1 MKKLISLLL
10 SIVMVVSFAPAAF
23 ASDQTTVDDGELVD
37 QNVEQSL
44 EEIETDEAVGGENDV
59 LYDESATEV
68 TEEEQNSEEE
78 LLSQGESNLKVF
90 TIGSGK
96 YRTSFSQEK
105 IDYRKVG
112 VEIPDRKALVSAG
125 FTKEKIE
132 VYYKYDGNVTQKATK
147 TVDLKKST
155 SSSFS
160 MTFPNYGKFTVK
172 LSFYKGSKV
181 SKTVTGSANCI
192 AKEYNIAP
200 IVATF
205 PVTMFS
211 LNLWN
216 ISKSEDGSPIPTFVS
231 LQRPKAFNWSN
242 LPSNVYWQPNLTKK
256 QVETKTNFD
265 TKTEKFADYVKVLY
279 TTNKSAHFNLYINDA
294 YSKYIL
300 RLMCANGIPEENY
313 DVIYLSDGSGTY
325 AKFQEAFAGD
335 NPEAKYQT
343 MAEDWAAAKTYAYE
357 NHAVK
362 LPAHYYSSSRYATVV
377 ANEDDNA
384 TLWVARKNK
393 DTYNSNNSVDEA
405 FVTKYVLG
413 CDSIL
418 QKSINTFLQALGTKE
433 QVEFKKLYNFGGQM
447 FEKAETENKQ
457 IMMILGSRVT
467 GEPGFEANA
476 KFLQLQ
482 YGHDNYV
489 YYYKGHPATPTEMYP
504 AKQEQLDRLGII
516 DVNSSIA
523 AELILFFYPE
533 LHMAGYSSSTFN
545 SVSNPDM
552 ASGIFNKSKEQALAD
567 SSLKTL
573 VEQDAFQFYIYK
585 GDVSSFAGIDE
596 SHDNYIVD
604 FQKKYCSSQGGLYD
618 CAVYDFT
625 SDVIYYYRTEENAKV
640 LTKIAFGTISAN
652 TPVINVAKHTATL
665 QWTKIANA
673 DKYQIKYKLSG
684 VSDWRTTDWI
694 ENNQYVLTNLK
705 DGQTVAYKVKAKKE
719 INGQD
724 FTSDWSKTRYA
735 LVRTAKTRIS
745 VKNKTITATCNK
757 VKGANEY
764 RVAYRLS
771 TSSTYKHKNSKN
783 PKFVIKNL
791 KKGTYYVKIRPVK
804 VVKTTK
810 VSKYYG
816 QYSTARKCVVK

>member
-1 MKKLISLLL
+1 MKKVISLLL
-10 SIVMVVSFAPAAF
+10 SIIMVVAFAPSVFATDEVAAEQGLN
-23 ASDQTTVDDGELVD
+23 ADM
-37 QNVEQSL
+37 NVEQSTQ
-44 EEIETDEAVGGENDV
+44 EVETDEAAGEVNDV
-59 LYDESATEV
+59 LSDEQATEV
-68 TEEEQNSEEE
+68 SEEEQNSEEE
-78 LLSQGESNLKVF
+78 LLSEGESNLKVF
-90 TIGSGK
+90 TVGSSK
-96 YRTSFSQEK
+96 YKTVFSQEK
-105 IDYRKVG
+105 MDYRKVN
-112 VEIPDRKALVSAG
+112 VEIPSRKSLVSAG

-147 TVDLKKST
+147 TVDLKKTT
-155 SSSFS
+155 SSNFS

-181 SKTVTGSANCI
+181 SKTVTGSATCI

-216 ISKSEDGSPIPTFVS
+216 ISKAEDGSPIPTFVS

-256 QVETKTNFD
+256 QVETQTNFN
-265 TKTEKFADYVKVLY
+265 TKTDKFADYVKVLY
-279 TTNKSAHFNLYINDA
+279 STNRNAHFNLYINDA

-325 AKFQEAFAGD
+325 AKFQEAFSGE
-335 NPEAKYQT
+335 NPEARYQT
-343 MAEDWAAAKTYAYE
+343 MAEDWAAAKAYAYK
-357 NHAVK
+357 NNKVK
-362 LPAHYYSSSRYATVV
+362 LPAHNYSSSRYATVV
-377 ANEDDNA
+377 ANEDENT

-405 FVTKYVLG
+405 FVAKYVLG
-413 CDSIL
+413 CDSIQ
-418 QKSINTFLQALGTKE
+418 QKSINTFLQALGTNE
-433 QVEFKKLYNFGGQM
+433 QAEFKKLYNFGGQM
-447 FEKAETENKQ
+447 FEKAETEKKE

-482 YGHDNYV
+482 YGHDDYV

-504 AKQEQLDRLGII
+504 AKQEQLNRLGII

-545 SVSNPDM
+545 SVSDPDM
-552 ASGIFNKSKEQALAD
+552 AAGIFNKSKEQALAD
-567 SSLKTL
+567 SSLKAL

-585 GDVSSFAGIDE
+585 GDVSAFAGIDA

-604 FQKKYCSSQGGLYD
+604 FQEKYCTIQGGIYD

-625 SDVIYYYRTEENAKV
+625 SDVIYYYKTEGDKKV
-640 LTKIAFGTISAN
+640 LSKIAFGSISAN
-652 TPVINVAKHTATL
+652 TPDVNVAKHTATL
-665 QWTKIANA
+665 QWAEIANA
-673 DKYQIKYKLSG
+673 DKYQVKYKLSG
-684 VSDWRTTDWI
+684 VSEWKTTDWI
-694 ENNQYVLTNLK
+694 EGNKYVLKNLK
-705 DGQTVAYKVKAKKE
+705 AGQTVAFKVKAKKE
-719 INGQD
+719 IDGQA
-724 FTSDWSKTRYA
+724 FSSDWSNTRYA
-735 LVRTAKTRIS
+735 LVRTAKTRVS
-745 VKNKTITATCNK
+745 VKGKTITAKCNK

-771 TSSTYKHKNSKN
+771 TSKTYKYKNSKN
-783 PKFVIKNL
+783 PKFVIKKL

-810 VSKYYG
+810 YYG
-816 QYSTARKCVVK
+816 QYSAARKCIVR